1 MRVRL
6 STPLGTP
13 PLGTPPRGTPPLGTP
28 PLGTP
33 LLRKSPLCSRASTLE
48 SVRRVDED
56 QLNDGREL
64 LGELTQP
71 AAETLGVL
79 RGGGGAGGGE
89 FVGRGRGVGMGDR
102 GGGR

>member
-6 STPLGTP
+6 GTPLGTP
-13 PLGTPPRGTPPLGTP
+13 PMGTPPRGTPPLGTP

-33 LLRKSPLCSRASTLE
+33 LLRTPPLCSRASTLE

-71 AAETLGVL
+71 AAETLGML
-79 RGGGGAGGGE
+79 RGGGGAGSGGSWGE
-89 FVGRGRGVGMGDR
+89 VGG
-102 GGGR
+102 